1 MKINYNGKE
10 VGKWYH
16 NDAVIPKA
24 YINDNMVFP
33 RMPDSAP
40 PTPEYDVM
48 CSGSISDYT
57 GNAPEVF
64 CFSVNKWYMRTIGG
78 NYTEYGIYA
87 TGKPQD
93 PYIGELAIDSGH
105 EWEYTSNG
113 WVDLGATSR
122 LPQGYTELE
131 YIEAKQASSYINNS
145 YLVVDFKVNQD
156 TRILCSMQR
165 VTSSYY
171 ARLFG
176 SGAYNAVN
184 AMQIDYEQGATGSLH
199 VSWGAVAG
207 WTTYNVNGD
216 YNKHEYDI
224 NKNVI
229 SIDSVEIGSTTYAN
243 FQCTDNLGI
252 FVAKQPNMDATNFEY
267 YWGKMFYFKVF
278 DNGTLALDLVPAK
291 RDNDSV
297 AGAYDVVNK
306 VFYTSETAVNFTAG
320 PVAESS
326 GGGII
331 KEYEFKGEPDIPD
344 MDYKVMVTGTISD
357 YTGSESKVYCF
368 STDKWYMRT
377 VEGNYKEYGIY
388 AVQLSNDAYV
398 GELAIYNGHEW
409 EYTSNGW
416 SDLGEV
422 ESGGSLPV
430 NVFSLNYNAKH
441 MDGNTFL
448 REEGQLVDAD
458 ATINGSNYTIND
470 GYVTIGNTNAGTTYC
485 AVGGFQTYMNRSNSN
500 PEITIISKA
509 KTNPEYNNHYS
520 LLCNRGS
527 SYNWMWRP
535 YRNKLCLHGGSG
547 EIGNLSIPQGE
558 VVIGSARVN
567 SNRQLILNDWS
578 NGTTNTTNSFSYG
591 SLENSGFA
599 MFRDYYNTTSEP
611 WSGDFYWVFMC
622 QSTLTDEE
630 VQQVIQ
636 YNEEGGIEYIKEY
649 TALADPE
656 PIGTT
661 YTTAADEYLKVNDN
675 YYKKDYIT
683 YEYQCGAY
691 LPSTDYVQGDQLTP
705 IYVQGEASDFIVYDG
720 GRYYKNY
727 IYVQPVDQQL
737 ATGDYVRG
745 DYIGL
750 ADVIAT
756 FVTTNNNAFNCKLDG
771 VDNAVVFT
779 ANNEATLYGDL
790 SHTYD
795 ISNFVKNNSAIKE
808 ATVLMPVNKLGSA
821 FYGCGNLEKITMQN
835 LSSADFDNY
844 TFYSCGKLK
853 TMNINYDGCR
863 KFGAQVF
870 AGVDLPN
877 SFTIGS
883 GVTSINDNGFAS
895 FSCDEFIVDSNNSRF
910 TTVDGAL
917 IAVNDYNRVYR
928 ASRRSTRYYSNL
940 NYISYSYN
948 GLKGLTELHVDS
960 GVTSMQTVNTPFC
973 DLYFENSTPMVTS
986 NFNVGS
992 WFGHFYVPSGTQS
1005 AYRSATNFSS
1015 PSISAKICEVGETPT
1030 VTMKMQ
1036 PIGNFTNEGWYI
1048 TVNNNQYIG
1057 AMLSNGDVEL
1067 YGNISGAFTNSN
1079 KTWGIMD
1086 FTNSNVD
1093 NSWLTKN
1100 SGWHSY
1106 KANNSVTTID
1116 FNYPYTITMQ
1126 GVLYLSVS
1134 TPPNMSGTK
1143 FMGCVVV
1150 PDGSKSTYQ
1159 NATNWSNFADRIF
1172 EESDKP
1178 TVTGIAKCDY
1188 TKTYRNVISTSNSS
1202 SNDKHIWFTDRI
1214 GNTDEFTFVSYDSIP
1229 SLYNNTVNKASIV
1242 SIDLS
1247 NTSITYIGDYGLNY
1261 STLTSVKL
1269 PDTLTSLGY
1278 QALVSAPLEELTI
1291 PSSVTSIGRY
1301 MFTGSYPI
1309 TMQSTVPPTVDYYTF
1324 WYYSG
1329 TVYVPDESV
1338 NAYKTATNWDKSW
1351 FNIKPISEKP
1361 VS

>member
-93 PYIGELAIDSGH
+93 PYIGELAMDSGH

-113 WVDLGATSR
+113 WVDLGETSR

-131 YIEAKQASSYINNS
+131 YIEAKQASDYRNNS

-207 WTTYNVNGD
+207 WTTYNVYGD

-252 FVAKQPNMDATNFEY
+252 FTAKQPNIDTTNFEY

-297 AGAYDVVNK
+297 AGAYDVVNN

-326 GGGII
+326 GGGIV

-357 YTGSESKVYCF
+357 YTGSEGKVYCF

-377 VEGNYKEYGIY
+377 VEGNYKEYGVY
-388 AVQLSNDAYV
+388 ADQLSNDAYV
-398 GELAIYNGHEW
+398 GELAIYDGHEY
-409 EYTSNGW
+409 EYTASGW
-416 SDLGEV
+416 VDLGEV
-422 ESGGSLPV
+422 QSGGSLPV
-430 NVFSLNYNAKH
+430 NVFSLNYNAEH

-591 SLENSGFA
+591 SLESGGFA

-656 PIGTT
+656 PISTT
-661 YTTAADEYLKVNDN
+661 YTTAADEYLKVSDN

-691 LPSTDYVQGDQLTP
+691 LQSTDYVQGDQLTP
-705 IYVQGEASDFIVYDG
+705 IYVQGEASDFIVYNG

-750 ADVIAT
+750 ANVVISGTTSSSSNFTVWINNVKTTAVIGPKEGNYYTYSIYEGTYGNDTTITSLKSFDRDNKKILRAYITDSATLGDSVDTDFGFYNGYVIDTNFFEKTKRIGQEALSNSSYSNMPSLTVSDVRYTGILCLNRNWDTLAFNLLYINGSSELFALGNMVNSLT
-756 FVTTNNNAFNCKLDG
+756 INFRTAPWDYRYYFKFSKQYLTYIDISVNGTSYTTNNKIVGYQDTLYASVDKVVPSNYTKIFDYCFANLSDVVSFENNSNEYITSVGEYSFYRCSNTSFYFPSLITIGQYAFYYCNLMTSFSGDNVETINAYAFNGCD
-771 VDNAVVFT
+771 VYT
-779 ANNEATLYGDL
+779 
-790 SHTYD
+790 
-795 ISNFVKNNSAIKE
+795 
-808 ATVLMPVNKLGSA
+808 GSY
-821 FYGCGNLEKITMQN
+821 FP
-835 LSSADFDNY
+835 
-844 TFYSCGKLK
+844 KLK
-853 TMNINYDGCR
+853 VVRDGAFR
-863 KFGAQVF
+863 IANSTQNNPIRNFTF
-870 AGVDLPN
+870 PN
-877 SFTIGS
+877 TITTIGS
-883 GVTSINDNGFAS
+883 DIF
-895 FSCDEFIVDSNNSRF
+895 
-910 TTVDGAL
+910 
-917 IAVNDYNRVYR
+917 YNQ
-928 ASRRSTRYYSNL
+928 
-940 NYISYSYN
+940 
-948 GLKGLTELHVDS
+948 S
-960 GVTSMQTVNTPFC
+960 GM
-973 DLYFENSTPMVTS
+973 E
-986 NFNVGS
+986 
-992 WFGHFYVPSGTQS
+992 W
-1005 AYRSATNFSS
+1005 
-1015 PSISAKICEVGETPT
+1015 I
-1030 VTMKMQ
+1030 KM
-1036 PIGNFTNEGWYI
+1036 EG
-1048 TVNNNQYIG
+1048 
-1057 AMLSNGDVEL
+1057 
-1067 YGNISGAFTNSN
+1067 
-1079 KTWGIMD
+1079 
-1086 FTNSNVD
+1086 
-1093 NSWLTKN
+1093 
-1100 SGWHSY
+1100 
-1106 KANNSVTTID
+1106 
-1116 FNYPYTITMQ
+1116 
-1126 GVLYLSVS
+1126 S
-1134 TPPNMSGTK
+1134 TPPTISSSS
-1143 FMGCVVV
+1143 FR
-1150 PDGSKSTYQ
+1150 Q
-1159 NATNWSNFADRIF
+1159 NA
-1172 EESDKP
+1172 
-1178 TVTGIAKCDY
+1178 C
-1188 TKTYRNVISTSNSS
+1188 
-1202 SNDKHIWFTDRI
+1202 
-1214 GNTDEFTFVSYDSIP
+1214 
-1229 SLYNNTVNKASIV
+1229 
-1242 SIDLS
+1242 
-1247 NTSITYIGDYGLNY
+1247 YI
-1261 STLTSVKL
+1261 
-1269 PDTLTSLGY
+1269 
-1278 QALVSAPLEELTI
+1278 
-1291 PSSVTSIGRY
+1291 
-1301 MFTGSYPI
+1301 
-1309 TMQSTVPPTVDYYTF
+1309 
-1324 WYYSG
+1324 
-1329 TVYVPDESV
+1329 YVPDASV
-1338 NAYKTATNWDKSW
+1338 DTYKGASGWSGISSR
-1351 FNIKPISEKP
+1351 IKPISEMP

>member
-93 PYIGELAIDSGH
+93 PYIGELAMDSGH

-113 WVDLGATSR
+113 WVDLGETSR

-131 YIEAKQASSYINNS
+131 YIEAKQTSNYRNNS

-165 VTSSYY
+165 VTSSHY

-229 SIDSVEIGSTTYAN
+229 SIDGVEIGSTTYAN

-252 FVAKQPNMDATNFEY
+252 FTEKQPNMDTTNFEY

-297 AGAYDVVNK
+297 AGAYDVVNN

-326 GGGII
+326 GGGIV

-344 MDYKVMVTGTISD
+344 VDYKVMVTGTISD

-377 VEGNYKEYGIY
+377 VEGNYKEYGVY
-388 AVQLSNDAYV
+388 ADQLSTDAYI
-398 GELAIYNGHEW
+398 GELAVYNGHEW

-422 ESGGSLPV
+422 QSGGSLPV

-485 AVGGFQTYMNRSNSN
+485 AVGGFQTYMNRNNSN

-509 KTNPEYNNHYS
+509 KTNPAYNNHYS

-547 EIGNLSIPQGE
+547 EVGNLSIPQGE

-567 SNRQLILNDWS
+567 SSRQLILNDWS

-591 SLENSGFA
+591 SLESGGFA
-599 MFRDYYNTTSEP
+599 MFRDYYNSTSEP

-705 IYVQGEASDFIVYDG
+705 TYVQGEESDFIIYDG

-750 ADVIAT
+750 ANVVISGTTFSSSIFTVRVNNVETTAVIGSKEGDFYTYSIYEGTYGNDTTITSLKNFDRYNSQVLRAYITDSATLGDSVDTDYAFYGGYVRDTNFFEKTKRIGDYALRGTSYTNMPSLTVSDVRYTGTLCLDRNWDALT
-756 FVTTNNNAFNCKLDG
+756 FNLLYINGTSQLYNGGWIRSLTINFIHAPWDFTNYFFFSRHLLTYIDISVNGTSYTTNNKIVGYQDTLYASVDKVVPSNYTKIYAYCFYNLSDVVSFENNSNEYITSVGNYSFCKCSNTSFYFPSLITIGQYAFDNCGLLTSFSGDNVETINAYAFNGCE
-771 VDNAVVFT
+771 VYT
-779 ANNEATLYGDL
+779 
-790 SHTYD
+790 
-795 ISNFVKNNSAIKE
+795 
-808 ATVLMPVNKLGSA
+808 GSY
-821 FYGCGNLEKITMQN
+821 FP
-835 LSSADFDNY
+835 
-844 TFYSCGKLK
+844 KLK
-853 TMNINYDGCR
+853 VVRDAAFKISRSIQNNPIRNFT
-863 KFGAQVF
+863 F
-870 AGVDLPN
+870 PN
-877 SFTIGS
+877 TITTIGQDVFYNQS
-883 GVTSINDNGFAS
+883 GMEWI
-895 FSCDEFIVDSNNSRF
+895 
-910 TTVDGAL
+910 
-917 IAVNDYNRVYR
+917 
-928 ASRRSTRYYSNL
+928 
-940 NYISYSYN
+940 
-948 GLKGLTELHVDS
+948 
-960 GVTSMQTVNTPFC
+960 
-973 DLYFENSTPMVTS
+973 
-986 NFNVGS
+986 
-992 WFGHFYVPSGTQS
+992 
-1005 AYRSATNFSS
+1005 
-1015 PSISAKICEVGETPT
+1015 
-1030 VTMKMQ
+1030 KM
-1036 PIGNFTNEGWYI
+1036 EG
-1048 TVNNNQYIG
+1048 
-1057 AMLSNGDVEL
+1057 
-1067 YGNISGAFTNSN
+1067 
-1079 KTWGIMD
+1079 
-1086 FTNSNVD
+1086 
-1093 NSWLTKN
+1093 
-1100 SGWHSY
+1100 
-1106 KANNSVTTID
+1106 
-1116 FNYPYTITMQ
+1116 
-1126 GVLYLSVS
+1126 S
-1134 TPPNMSGTK
+1134 TPPTISSYA
-1143 FMGCVVV
+1143 FR
-1150 PDGSKSTYQ
+1150 Q
-1159 NATNWSNFADRIF
+1159 NA
-1172 EESDKP
+1172 
-1178 TVTGIAKCDY
+1178 C
-1188 TKTYRNVISTSNSS
+1188 
-1202 SNDKHIWFTDRI
+1202 
-1214 GNTDEFTFVSYDSIP
+1214 
-1229 SLYNNTVNKASIV
+1229 
-1242 SIDLS
+1242 
-1247 NTSITYIGDYGLNY
+1247 YI
-1261 STLTSVKL
+1261 
-1269 PDTLTSLGY
+1269 
-1278 QALVSAPLEELTI
+1278 
-1291 PSSVTSIGRY
+1291 
-1301 MFTGSYPI
+1301 
-1309 TMQSTVPPTVDYYTF
+1309 
-1324 WYYSG
+1324 
-1329 TVYVPDESV
+1329 YVPDASV
-1338 NAYKTATNWDKSW
+1338 DTYKGASGWSGISSR
-1351 FNIKPISEKP
+1351 IKPISEKP

>member
-93 PYIGELAIDSGH
+93 PYIGELAMDSGH

-113 WVDLGATSR
+113 WVDLGETSR

-131 YIEAKQASSYINNS
+131 YIEAKQASNYANNS

-229 SIDSVEIGSTTYAN
+229 SIDGVEIGSTTYAN

-252 FVAKQPNMDATNFEY
+252 FTEKQPNMDTTNFEY

-326 GGGII
+326 GGGIV

-344 MDYKVMVTGTISD
+344 MDYKVMLTGTISD

-377 VEGNYKEYGIY
+377 VEGNYKEYGVY
-388 AVQLSNDAYV
+388 ADQLSTDAYI
-398 GELAIYNGHEW
+398 GELAVYNGHEY
-409 EYTSNGW
+409 EYTASGW

-422 ESGGSLPV
+422 QGGGSLPI

-485 AVGGFQTYMNRSNSN
+485 AVGGFQTYMNRNNSN

-509 KTNPEYNNHYS
+509 KTNPAYNNHYS

-547 EIGNLSIPQGE
+547 EQGNLSIPQGE

-567 SNRQLILNDWS
+567 SSRQLILNDWS

-591 SLENSGFA
+591 SLENGGFA
-599 MFRDYYNTTSEP
+599 MFRDYYNSTSEP

-630 VQQVIQ
+630 IQQVIQ

-705 IYVQGEASDFIVYDG
+705 IYVQGEASDFIVYES

-745 DYIGL
+745 VYIGP
-750 ADVIAT
+750 ADVIISGVTKSSSNFTVKIDNTDTTAY
-756 FVTTNNNAFNCKLDG
+756 VTTASGSNYNW
-771 VDNAVVFT
+771 VV
-779 ANNEATLYGDL
+779 YGDL
-790 SHTYD
+790 NKS
-795 ISNFVKNNSAIKE
+795 ISNTDNFAYNNTNLISCHIITSGITSFGYRSFRGCSNLVE
-808 ATVLMPVNKLGSA
+808 LSYPNSVTSIGDYA
-821 FYGCGNLEKITMQN
+821 FYGCSGLLSVTIPNSVTSIGQQAFYN
-835 LSSADFDNY
+835 LS
-844 TFYSCGKLK
+844 GLK
-853 TMNINYDGCR
+853 T
-863 KFGAQVF
+863 
-870 AGVDLPN
+870 L
-877 SFTIGS
+877 TIGS
-883 GVTSINDNGFAS
+883 GVNSIHQYAFGYLS
-895 FSCDEFIVDSNNSRF
+895 SLET
-910 TTVDGAL
+910 TTVDQNNTTYDSRNNCNAIIHTSTNSLVVGQ
-917 IAVNDYNRVYR
+917 
-928 ASRRSTRYYSNL
+928 ASATTIPNTITSIRTNAFRGNS
-940 NYISYSYN
+940 
-948 GLKGLTELHVDS
+948 GLKE
-960 GVTSMQTVNTPFC
+960 
-973 DLYFENSTPMVTS
+973 
-986 NFNVGS
+986 
-992 WFGHFYVPSGTQS
+992 
-1005 AYRSATNFSS
+1005 
-1015 PSISAKICEVGETPT
+1015 I
-1030 VTMKMQ
+1030 
-1036 PIGNFTNEGWYI
+1036 
-1048 TVNNNQYIG
+1048 
-1057 AMLSNGDVEL
+1057 
-1067 YGNISGAFTNSN
+1067 
-1079 KTWGIMD
+1079 
-1086 FTNSNVD
+1086 
-1093 NSWLTKN
+1093 
-1100 SGWHSY
+1100 
-1106 KANNSVTTID
+1106 
-1116 FNYPYTITMQ
+1116 
-1126 GVLYLSVS
+1126 
-1134 TPPNMSGTK
+1134 
-1143 FMGCVVV
+1143 
-1150 PDGSKSTYQ
+1150 
-1159 NATNWSNFADRIF
+1159 
-1172 EESDKP
+1172 
-1178 TVTGIAKCDY
+1178 
-1188 TKTYRNVISTSNSS
+1188 
-1202 SNDKHIWFTDRI
+1202 
-1214 GNTDEFTFVSYDSIP
+1214 
-1229 SLYNNTVNKASIV
+1229 
-1242 SIDLS
+1242 
-1247 NTSITYIGDYGLNY
+1247 
-1261 STLTSVKL
+1261 
-1269 PDTLTSLGY
+1269 
-1278 QALVSAPLEELTI
+1278 TI
-1291 PSSVTSIGRY
+1291 PSSVTTIEWLGMCDVDVAVIHIEATVPFTIASNAFNYGYGIIYVPVGTASTYKGASNWSNYANRIYEEGYNFGTAAVTGTSTGGTVMIRANRNSNEMYTNITSVNQDGTQNFAYLGSTTIMSIGSG
-1301 MFTGSYPI
+1301 TGTYKNSNNIISIDFSNCSGVTSVNGYAFYNSNLI
-1309 TMQSTVPPTVDYYTF
+1309 TVTLPDSITSIGELAFYGSKLSSINIPSGVTLIDHWAFYGLDTIIHMNPNTPPTLGNRVFDNGY
-1324 WYYSG
+1324 G
-1329 TVYVPDESV
+1329 IIYVPDASV
-1338 NAYKTATNWDKSW
+1338 DTYKAASGWMQYASR
-1351 FNIKPISEKP
+1351 IKPISEMP